1 MPLNKVNKIELN
13 EGNTISLEVS
23 VDGFEVGAPIEISG
37 QATQINGAVA
47 TFYDV
52 QTVPQPND
60 DKQTVVTV
68 KSVNVSSEK
77 SFEATDPI
85 TVVARAAE
93 VWITTLDQ
101 DGAFNP
107 RVSSGVQAAWKM
119 KSFDYAIGQPSQHP
133 AGWPAPGAP

>member
-13 EGNTISLEVS
+13 KGNTISLEVS

-68 KSVNVSSEK
+68 KSVNVSSEN
-77 SFEATDPI
+77 SFVATDPI

-101 DGAFNP
+101 DGEFDP
-107 RVSSGVQAAWKM
+107 RVSTAVQAAWKM
-119 KSFDYAIGQPSQHP
+119 KSFDYAVGQPSQHP
-133 AGWPAPGAP
+133 TGWTGDGAT